1 MKKYIIKKRRTDIN
15 CTPKIGH
22 NFWGAVQSFFYL
34 FYIIIFIS
42 VLNLD
47 LSIIKG
53 FSNLRE
59 AFYLVRLAGFE
70 PAHPVPETGALS
82 PEL

>member
-1 MKKYIIKKRRTDIN
+1 M
-15 CTPKIGH
+15 
-22 NFWGAVQSFFYL
+22 
-34 FYIIIFIS
+34 
-42 VLNLD
+42 NLD
-47 LSIIKG
+47 LEEFRVINIDSKVRTLKYTKYDIRIYNSLSYRLIIDIQNG
-53 FSNLRE
+53 FSKFRE

>member
-1 MKKYIIKKRRTDIN
+1 M
-15 CTPKIGH
+15 
-22 NFWGAVQSFFYL
+22 
-34 FYIIIFIS
+34 
-42 VLNLD
+42 NLD
-47 LSIIKG
+47 LG
-53 FSNLRE
+53 EFSVTNIDSKQKRLLEIRE

>member
-1 MKKYIIKKRRTDIN
+1 MN
-15 CTPKIGH
+15 
-22 NFWGAVQSFFYL
+22 
-34 FYIIIFIS
+34 
-42 VLNLD
+42 LNLEE
-47 LSIIKG
+47 
-53 FSNLRE
+53 FSVININNKQKRLLKIRE